1 MPFYYCQALKSLIQ
15 HLQPVSYDNLPIC
28 RLDPIINGIQKVHII
43 QFQPT
48 KWAPFIINSFLFGSL
63 VHIPGAEKEVPS
75 GNIIGGNRFISW
87 ELQCIYLRTGHW
99 SIFWRRTVWA
109 PYPDQPSSIS
119 TLLPQLLTEVNYFC
133 PIFPHFLNTSAKA
146 TGQDRRCHF
155 VLKKKN
161 CCVWYSLSSFVECNW
176 SSLASTSVNGT
187 KEARPSASVQRTVG
201 LYYKMQFDP
210 LFKLKKSQM

>member
-155 VLKKKN
+155 VLKKKKLL
-161 CCVWYSLSSFVECNW
+161 CLIQSLLFCW
-176 SSLASTSVNGT
+176 
-187 KEARPSASVQRTVG
+187 
-201 LYYKMQFDP
+201 MQLVISRLNFC
-210 LFKLKKSQM
+210 